1 MGAEVSTFLSREVV
15 PENQAMARFISEGN
29 WEKVIEMYENNPTS
43 HIHTIE
49 EYQGTALHVAVDMD
63 EVDVAQY
70 LLRAILKPQEISK
83 NEKIKA
89 LEKGNED
96 GDTPLHYAASR
107 DITKMCVEIIGRENE
122 RMYLASRKN
131 KHGETPLFQAAIN
144 GRKEAFAYLSNI
156 SDNSAP
162 LQDLVGNDGDTILHC
177 AIRNEYFDL
186 AVIILHYYDFLSIFM
201 NKDGEYPLHVLAT
214 RPSAFKSSTYLSFW
228 ERILYPCIHVEQLD
242 ARSSMEALLEKT
254 KNHHNSDEV
263 NYPKNYTVLIAVFT
277 LLKDQFF
284 TILCGIGKLRMQ
296 RKNQGDLENLSNR
309 IGLGTRQ
316 VGFLPPN
323 HQTILQFVKYHFVLI
338 LGLLGQGETS
348 DLGWLKKE
356 KEGKNTEVDEK
367 ILPLSGPSDT
377 IGKKNDVEAAEKK
390 NNDKRETAFFVAAR
404 NGIVEMVN
412 EILSQKPMVIRE
424 TNSWGDNVL
433 HVAVRNRKSLVVK
446 SLETKLRRK
455 RQLWQ

>member
-15 PENQAMARFISEGN
+15 PENLAMARFISEGN

-177 AIRNEYFDL
+177 AIRNEYFGTY
-186 AVIILHYYDFLSIFM
+186 ACMLS
-201 NKDGEYPLHVLAT
+201 
-214 RPSAFKSSTYLSFW
+214 S
-228 ERILYPCIHVEQLD
+228 
-242 ARSSMEALLEKT
+242 
-254 KNHHNSDEV
+254 
-263 NYPKNYTVLIAVFT
+263 
-277 LLKDQFF
+277 
-284 TILCGIGKLRMQ
+284 
-296 RKNQGDLENLSNR
+296 
-309 IGLGTRQ
+309 
-316 VGFLPPN
+316 
-323 HQTILQFVKYHFVLI
+323 
-338 LGLLGQGETS
+338 
-348 DLGWLKKE
+348 
-356 KEGKNTEVDEK
+356 
-367 ILPLSGPSDT
+367 
-377 IGKKNDVEAAEKK
+377 
-390 NNDKRETAFFVAAR
+390 
-404 NGIVEMVN
+404 
-412 EILSQKPMVIRE
+412 
-424 TNSWGDNVL
+424 
-433 HVAVRNRKSLVVK
+433 
-446 SLETKLRRK
+446 
-455 RQLWQ
+455 